1 MLNVL
6 LNIGKENY
14 SAMAYNEIVL
24 QPKRERSVYHRHPWL
39 FSGAVAKTTAKE
51 DGEIVVVKDARN
63 IILGHGFFSTKS
75 QIVCR
80 MFDWS
85 NEEKKFDTSYWTEK
99 VALALSLRK
108 AFINPEETNT
118 YRLLHAEGDFA
129 PGIIAD
135 VYADVV
141 VLQILTPGTK
151 QILPLLTEAL
161 KANGFHKIYLK
172 HKQSSSNIE
181 GVQLKSGWLTNTSE
195 TNIEVKENNNVF
207 FVDIEDGQK
216 TGFFIDQRD
225 NRKLLQDL
233 SKDKVVLNTFSYSGG
248 FSVYALAGGA
258 KEVCS
263 VDISASAIEQCNKN
277 IELNASRHKGVHSSE
292 VKDCFDYLGEM
303 PENHYDIIVLDP
315 PAFAKH
321 ARAVDNAAKGY
332 KQINL
337 KAFRRIKPGGMLFT
351 FSCSQNIS
359 KELFQKIVFGAAAD
373 ARRNVRIIHQL
384 HQPADHPVNIY
395 HPEGEYLKGLVLYV
409 E

>member
-1 MLNVL
+1 M
-6 LNIGKENY
+6 NY
-14 SAMAYNEIVL
+14 QQITL
-24 QPKRERSVYHRHPWL
+24 HKKRERSVIHRHPWL
-39 FSGAVAKTTAKE
+39 FSGAVAHTSAKTE
-51 DGEIVVVKDARN
+51 GEIVQVRDFDKN
-63 IILGHGFFSTKS
+63 ILGYGFFSTKS

-85 NEEKKFDTSYWTEK
+85 NEERVFDLTYWKEK
-99 VALALSLRK
+99 ITHALALRK
-108 AFINPEETNT
+108 EIIDAKETTT
-118 YRLLHAEGDFA
+118 YRLLHAEGDFI

-135 VYADVV
+135 VYGEVV
-141 VLQILTPGTK
+141 VLQILTAGTK
-151 QILPLLTEAL
+151 SILPQLTEAFT
-161 KANGFHKIYLK
+161 AHGFQYIYLK

-181 GVQLKSGWLTNTSE
+181 GVHLKSGWLTNERSTSV
-195 TNIEVKENNNVF
+195 EVLEHGVKF
-207 FVDIEDGQK
+207 WVDVEEGQK

-225 NRKLLQDL
+225 NRKMLREL
-233 SKDKVVLNTFSYSGG
+233 SQGKTVLNTFSYSGG

-258 KEVCS
+258 KEVHS
-263 VDISASAIEQCNKN
+263 VDISASAIEQGDRNVA
-277 IELNASRHKGVHSSE
+277 LNAESFSGKHESKVQ
-292 VKDCFDYLGEM
+292 DCFDYLSEM
-303 PENHYDIIVLDP
+303 PDNFYDLIVLDP

-321 ARAVDNAAKGY
+321 ARAVANASQGY

-337 KAFRRIKPGGMLFT
+337 KAFKKIKPGGIVFT

-395 HPEGEYLKGLVLYV
+395 HPEGEYLKGLVLWI